1 MAHVLLKVVLLCIR
15 NPATVTKN
23 HSEKLKWLLV
33 VQPSVDGQTQHKKIH
48 LAEQPNEIRLLLV
61 VSLDGMDR

>member
-33 VQPSVDGQTQHKKIH
+33 VQSSVDGQTQHKKIH
-48 LAEQPNEIRLLLV
+48 LAE
-61 VSLDGMDR
+61 

>member
-1 MAHVLLKVVLLCIR
+1 
-15 NPATVTKN
+15 VTKN

-33 VQPSVDGQTQHKKIH
+33 VQPSVDGQIQHKKIH

-61 VSLDGMDR
+61 VPLDGMDR